1 MRTSAVES
9 AVPRVLPAIW
19 RQVRWRIVALLFL
32 ATVINFVDRQT
43 LSLVAPVL
51 RDAFRLSNT
60 EYGVIV
66 AAFQFGMLVGEFPM
80 GWLMDWIGPRLGLTL
95 AVLSWSTANALHAA
109 ARSVMQFRLL
119 RFWLGTSE
127 CGNYSGGVKVV
138 SELFPVDERA
148 LAVGIFN
155 GGALIGAVIAPPL
168 IVFLM
173 LHWGWRTAFLA
184 PSLMGMGWVALW
196 LAFYRPRSSD
206 AGLSEGS
213 GFPPAPSAE
222 RAPRT
227 IDLLRLPDTWG
238 LMLCRMLVGPVF
250 QFYMYW
256 LPEYL
261 FRARGLSLGS
271 IGAFGW
277 VPYLMGDIGSIA
289 GGWLAGAL
297 IHRGVAV
304 PVARRRTLMLGAVM
318 CLLGLLVVPTR
329 NPYTAMF
336 IIGVVLLAHTGLSAN
351 MFAAISDVF
360 PTNAVARVTGFTG
373 VAGSFSGMLF
383 PVLTGVLVDRVSY
396 TPIFLVMSAMPLA
409 GVVALVTLSNLR
421 PVALASDRASS
432 DVTRRR

>member
-1 MRTSAVES
+1 M
-9 AVPRVLPAIW
+9 
-19 RQVRWRIVALLFL
+19 VALLFL

-51 RDAFRLSNT
+51 RDTFRLSNT
-60 EYGVIV
+60 DYGVIV

-80 GWLMDWIGPRLGLTL
+80 GWLMDRIGPRVGLTL
-95 AVLSWSTANALHAA
+95 AVISWSTANALHAA
-109 ARSVMQFRLL
+109 ARSVTQFRLL

-138 SELFPVDERA
+138 SEWFPVSERA

-155 GGALIGAVIAPPL
+155 GGALIGAVIAPPVV
-168 IVFLM
+168 VFLL

-184 PSLMGMGWVALW
+184 PSLMGMGWVLLW
-196 LAFYRPRSSD
+196 LSLYRASSSHTRRTP
-206 AGLSEGS
+206 AEAALIGGPS
-213 GFPPAPSAE
+213 PPAE
-222 RAPRT
+222 RPPRT
-227 IDLLRLPDTWG
+227 IDLLRLRHTWG

-261 FRARGLSLGS
+261 YRARGLSLAS
-271 IGAFGW
+271 VGAFGW

-297 IHRGVAV
+297 IRRGVAV
-304 PVARRRTLMLGAVM
+304 PVARRWTLILGALV
-318 CLLGLLVVPTR
+318 CVLGLAVVPIR
-329 NPYTAMF
+329 NPYGAMF

-383 PVLTGVLVDRVSY
+383 PVLTGVLVDRMSY
-396 TPIFLVMSAMPLA
+396 TPAFLLMAAMPLA
-409 GVVALVTLSNLR
+409 GVVALITLSDLR
-421 PVALASDRASS
+421 PVALRPPQ
-432 DVTRRR
+432 